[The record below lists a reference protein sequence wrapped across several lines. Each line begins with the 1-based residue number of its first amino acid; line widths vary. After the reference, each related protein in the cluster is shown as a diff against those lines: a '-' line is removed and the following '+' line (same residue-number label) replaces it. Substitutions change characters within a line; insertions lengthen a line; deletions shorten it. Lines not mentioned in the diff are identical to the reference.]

1 MKIFNLVA
9 VVLGASL
16 WLVNPALFAGEV
28 DELREQV
35 EILRKQL
42 GAMEERTRHDSEKS
56 LENTEG
62 VSKRI
67 SGRPNQFPGQGGG
80 RPRGLEPNIR
90 QLPNIRELKE
100 RQQDLER
107 KVAAM
112 REANASEQDFEI
124 VRGQQAAIEREI
136 AQAQRAHRGGQGGG
150 ADLGGPEGVKLDAQ
164 VRRIHHLR
172 VAAENLKQAQVHDLA
187 HDLMEKAN
195 GIEREVRAARIRLA
209 EETYRLRGPGQELP
223 PAPRATIRELQTE
236 NERLRAELN
245 ELRQQRPNP

>member
-16 WLVNPALFAGEV
+16 WLANPALFASEV

-42 GAMEERTRHDSEKS
+42 GAMEERARHDSVKS
-56 LENTEG
+56 VDHADRFEG
-62 VSKRI
+62 M
-67 SGRPNQFPGQGGG
+67 PNQFPGQGGG
-80 RPRGLEPNIR
+80 RPRGWEPNVR
-90 QLPNIRELKE
+90 QLKQ

-112 REANASEQDFEI
+112 REANASEQDLEI
-124 VRGQQAAIEREI
+124 VRDQQAAIEKEI
-136 AQAQRAHRGGQGGG
+136 DQALRAHRGGPGGPGGG
-150 ADLGGPEGVKLDAQ
+150 VGRGGPVGVKLDAQ

-172 VAAENLKQAQVHDLA
+172 VAAENLKQAEVHDLA
-187 HDLMEKAN
+187 HDLMEKVNAM
-195 GIEREVRAARIRLA
+195 EREVRAARSRLA
-209 EETYRLRGPGQELP
+209 EETPRLRRPGPEIP
-223 PAPRATIRELQTE
+223 PAPREALRALQTE

-245 ELRQQRPNP
+245 ELRQHRSNP

>member
-16 WLVNPALFAGEV
+16 WLENPALFASEV

-42 GAMEERTRHDSEKS
+42 GALEERAHHDSAKLVEQ
-56 LENTEG
+56 TDRFEG
-62 VSKRI
+62 M
-67 SGRPNQFPGQGGG
+67 PNQFPGQGGS
-80 RPRGLEPNIR
+80 RPRGLEPNVR
-90 QLPNIRELKE
+90 QLKQ

-112 REANASEQDFEI
+112 GEANASEQDLEI
-124 VRGQQAAIEREI
+124 VRDQQAAIEKEI
-136 AQAQRAHRGGQGGG
+136 DQALRAHRGGAGGPGGG
-150 ADLGGPEGVKLDAQ
+150 VGRGGPEGVKLDAQ

-172 VAAENLKQAQVHDLA
+172 VAAENLKQAEVHDLA

-195 GIEREVRAARIRLA
+195 AMEREVRAARSRLA
-209 EETYRLRGPGQELP
+209 EETPRLRRPGPEIP
-223 PAPRATIRELQTE
+223 PAPREAIRQLQTE